1 MLSSVKSHELKSVGS
16 HEDYLDALPLNLLKH
31 LAQNIF
37 EAIHF
42 YFLTASLLPVH
53 AHKSLEKALK
63 TLDFLILLLNGFPVP
78 PIV

>member
-1 MLSSVKSHELKSVGS
+1 MLSSVKFRELKSGES
-16 HEDYLDALPLNLLKH
+16 HEDYHDALPLNLLKY

-37 EAIHF
+37 EVIHF
-42 YFLTASLLPVH
+42 YFLTASLLSVH

-63 TLDFLILLLNGFPVP
+63 TLDFLTLLLNGFPVL